1 MLTLSLKKGFVNTR
15 KNTRNMARKYGSQNV
30 LKGLGLVT
38 KNAPLGWDRPGL
50 CLYQATFLFI
60 DVSVI
65 GLSETRYHTIVKICR
80 QSGEFTGVDFSRDKA
95 SVTARLIP
103 MNYVHV

>member
-1 MLTLSLKKGFVNTR
+1 MLDPVCVSI
-15 KNTRNMARKYGSQNV
+15 
-30 LKGLGLVT
+30 
-38 KNAPLGWDRPGL
+38 RPS
-50 CLYQATFLFI
+50 FLFI
-60 DVSVI
+60 NVSVI

>member
-1 MLTLSLKKGFVNTR
+1 MYEIEKKSLTNIFITFFWLKAT
-15 KNTRNMARKYGSQNV
+15 
-30 LKGLGLVT
+30 GLVD
-38 KNAPLGWDRPGL
+38 PVCVSIRPS
-50 CLYQATFLFI
+50 FLFI

-80 QSGEFTGVDFSRDKA
+80 QSDEFTGVDFSRVKA

-103 MNYVHV
+103 MN